1 MKNAPAKRIYVF
13 CGSMARFRLLAP
25 LTLSCAVLGMMPA
38 SAGGYVDNCGT
49 LHHLNYAP
57 HCVDQFGLCGAY
69 GGEVVDL
76 GNIYAATHYRDPRD
90 IISMYSGPRP
100 VTGELLL
107 QLVDKIIA
115 YKDSGK
121 PLSGGHVERIYEDC
135 IAGTLDFLDN
145 DGLQ

>member
-1 MKNAPAKRIYVF
+1 M
-13 CGSMARFRLLAP
+13 RFRLLAP
-25 LTLSCAVLGMMPA
+25 LIFSYAVLGMAPA
-38 SAGGYVDNCGT
+38 SAGDYVDNCGT
-49 LHHLNYAP
+49 RQHMNLAP
-57 HCVDQFGLCGAY
+57 HCLDQLKLCALY
-69 GGEVVDL
+69 GGEVVNL
-76 GNIYAATHYRDPRD
+76 GIIYATTHDRDPRD

-100 VTGELLL
+100 VTGELLQ

-121 PLSGGHVERIYEDC
+121 PLAAGDVERMYEDC